1 MRYFRWNKSQQIN
14 RQAPPDAIGGPLLP
28 TRDFFRSLSRCHHGS
43 CHLRWTRSSP
53 FSAVAILAQGVGDLP
68 SALEATSQKEKAYIR
83 FASAL
88 QMPSMRQAS
97 QTLHKCITRHS
108 IQQALHTFHI
118 RITNA
123 LDAASV
129 THAPHLHYTCTRF
142 GKRYIR
148 FTFALHMQCAGC
160 I

>member
-1 MRYFRWNKSQQIN
+1 M
-14 RQAPPDAIGGPLLP
+14 P

-97 QTLHKCITRHS
+97 HTPQMHYNALNSASVTYVSHPHYKCTRCGKRYTRSTPALHMHS
-108 IQQALHTFHI
+108 IRQALHTFHI
-118 RITNA
+118 CI
-123 LDAASV
+123 
-129 THAPHLHYTCTRF
+129 THAVRWMHLSDCKF
-142 GKRYIR
+142 K
-148 FTFALHMQCAGC
+148 F
-160 I
+160 